1 MEIVENPEEEEVGGC
16 LILRVIYGGP
26 GASRVAVV
34 VENLPANAGHTR
46 DASWEDLTWRRA

>member
-1 MEIVENPEEEEVGGC
+1 MVIVENPEEEEVGGC